1 MYKKILIATDG
12 TQHSTSAIIEAID
25 MSMKFGSEIYLLHA
39 LKKIVVGDPFG
50 VSRSVITEKIREST
64 KKYMDT
70 FKGLATDDGVLKCE
84 IIVSHGKE
92 FHEAI
97 LEEAKKKNVD
107 LIMIGRSVSNVVTRI
122 IYRGVTTHL
131 LRHAP
136 CNVLIVPLAALI
148 QWKNIILVHDNSE
161 KSSAAAEEALR
172 IAKKHGSKIII
183 VSIPPSID
191 KENSIQVVT
200 NQADMEDIPV
210 EVFDAKGKLSDFVL
224 KLSKEKDT
232 DIIITRSPEEGGVK
246 DRLKKSFT
254 EQIITRSICSVLI
267 IKGQ

>member
-12 TQHSTSAIIEAID
+12 TQHSSSAIIEAID
-25 MSMKFGSEIYLLHA
+25 MSRKFGSEVYLLHA

-50 VSRSVITEKIREST
+50 VSRSVIMEKIREST

-70 FKGLATDDGVLKCE
+70 FKELATDDGVLKCE
-84 IIVSHGKE
+84 IIVSYGKE

-122 IYRGVTTHL
+122 IYKGVTTHL

-148 QWKNIILVHDNSE
+148 QWKNIVLVHDNSD

-172 IAKKHGSKIII
+172 IAKIHSSEII
-183 VSIPPSID
+183 VVSVSSKHNNNHGISGVKKKANKEGIPI
-191 KENSIQVVT
+191 EVLNS
-200 NQADMEDIPV
+200 
-210 EVFDAKGKLSDFVL
+210 KGNLSDFVL

-232 DIIITRSPEEGGVK
+232 DITITRGPEDGGVK

-254 EQIITRSICSVLI
+254 EQIITRSICAVLVV
-267 IKGQ
+267 

>member
-12 TQHSTSAIIEAID
+12 TQHSSSAIIEAID
-25 MSMKFGSEIYLLHA
+25 MSRKSGSEIYLLHA

-50 VSRSVITEKIREST
+50 VSRSVITEKIKEST

-70 FKGLATDDGVLKCE
+70 FKRLATDDGVMKCE
-84 IIVSHGKE
+84 VIVSHGKE

-97 LEEAKKKNVD
+97 LEEAEKRKVD

-122 IYRGVTTHL
+122 IYRGVTAHL

-161 KSSAAAEEALR
+161 KSSAAAEEALKLANMHESV
-172 IAKKHGSKIII
+172 INI
-183 VSIPPSID
+183 VSVSSSID
-191 KENSIQVVT
+191 KTHGI
-200 NQADMEDIPV
+200 ADMKKHADKEGIPV
-210 EVFDAKGKLSDFVL
+210 EVLDAKGKLADFVVN
-224 KLSKEKDT
+224 LSKEKDS
-232 DIIITRSPEEGGVK
+232 DIIITSSPEEGGVK

-254 EQIITRSICSVLI
+254 EQIITRSICSVLVV
-267 IKGQ
+267 KG